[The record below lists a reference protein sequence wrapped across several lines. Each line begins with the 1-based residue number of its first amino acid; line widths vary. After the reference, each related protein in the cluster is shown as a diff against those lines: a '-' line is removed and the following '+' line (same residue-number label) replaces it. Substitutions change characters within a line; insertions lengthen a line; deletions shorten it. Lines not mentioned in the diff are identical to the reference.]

1 MSYEFYNNEEVIYL
15 TVTGQGDKIGKVFH
29 ANAHQWLDND
39 AEEEFNFYMD
49 ASVQMVRHYLN
60 IPYNNYVD
68 VTVEYPQACVLLAA
82 HIKNM
87 HNQIVAISSN
97 DSGTI
102 KSISSNGR
110 SVTFMSSQD
119 IADEIGIPDYIKEM
133 LPKPKGNVKVW

>member
-1 MSYEFYNNEEVIYL
+1 
-15 TVTGQGDKIGKVFH
+15 
-29 ANAHQWLDND
+29 
-39 AEEEFNFYMD
+39 
-49 ASVQMVRHYLN
+49 
-60 IPYNNYVD
+60 
-68 VTVEYPQACVLLAA
+68 
-82 HIKNM
+82 M

-119 IADEIGIPDYIKEM
+119 IAQEIGIPDYIKEM